1 MSAKTILL
9 RVARVG
15 ERGKKLCAHHV
26 YILFTTTC
34 SHSRCYIV
42 GMLYTAYGTDIGIV
56 SMSLLHIVYVIMYQT
71 YLIHIQFLLQYDIS
85 LLISQ
90 NKKGIGKELLP
101 LHFVYSQYT

>member
-1 MSAKTILL
+1 
-9 RVARVG
+9 
-15 ERGKKLCAHHV
+15 
-26 YILFTTTC
+26 
-34 SHSRCYIV
+34 
-42 GMLYTAYGTDIGIV
+42 MLYTAYGTDIGIV

-90 NKKGIGKELLP
+90 NKKGIGIELLP